1 MPLIR
6 KMLKTSALKRSQ
18 LKLCYLQIDEVHW
31 LMINVPKST
40 DVIAETEV
48 TAMTEKRRKNE
59 QIHKKRKNGS

>member
-1 MPLIR
+1 
-6 KMLKTSALKRSQ
+6 MLKTSALKRSL

-59 QIHKKRKNGS
+59 QIHKKRKKYGS